1 MPYVEVEIQVW
12 CSCGAG
18 LCGTSTGGNGGVIVE
33 PCERC
38 LAEAK
43 KESFDEGYEEA
54 QNE

>member
-18 LCGTSTGGNGGVIVE
+18 LCGASTGGNGGVIVE

-38 LAEAK
+38 LAADPNDR
-43 KESFDEGYEEA
+43 FDECYEEA